1 MTNSN
6 LLWQQQKKGM
16 RVLVLTLYKSAI
28 KELNA
33 LVSLS
38 LLWLQM
44 LIQLDLV
51 NESQVVL
58 SSRCLAV

>member
-1 MTNSN
+1 M
-6 LLWQQQKKGM
+6 
-16 RVLVLTLYKSAI
+16 LVLTLYKSAI